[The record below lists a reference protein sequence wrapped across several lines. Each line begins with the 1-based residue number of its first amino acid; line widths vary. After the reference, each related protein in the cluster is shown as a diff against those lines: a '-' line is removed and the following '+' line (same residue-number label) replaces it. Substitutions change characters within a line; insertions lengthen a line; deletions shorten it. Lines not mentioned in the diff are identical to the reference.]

1 MVNPNNPLEDPVT
14 PVPAAAKPAPVA
26 PKVGKDARMKMGGAD
41 IGVHLIVCVLI
52 GGGLGF
58 ALDRWLGGTFDYRG
72 PWAMLAGGV
81 LGFAAWFRTLM
92 KL

>member
-1 MVNPNNPLEDPVT
+1 MVNPNNPLEDDARV
-14 PVPAAAKPAPVA
+14 PVPPPVKAAPD
-26 PKVGKDARMKMGGAD
+26 PKVGKEARMKMGGAD

-58 ALDRWLGGTFDYRG
+58 MLDRWLGGTFDYRG
-72 PWAMLAGGV
+72 PWAMLTGGV